1 MSNTTATMERNKE
14 KWIDDV
20 LNSADSIKKVRADEQ
35 LFLNIN
41 SRLSDRVQQIKAVPA
56 KTVWLAAASIALLFA
71 LNFVLLSR
79 SESGKSSNPGTQ
91 QSPYSLNNSFE
102 IY

>member
-1 MSNTTATMERNKE
+1 MERNKE
-14 KWIDDV
+14 NWIDDV
-20 LNSADSIKKVRADEQ
+20 LNSAGSINRISADEQ

-41 SRLSDRVQQIKAVPA
+41 SRLSGRVQQIKAVPV
-56 KTVWLAAASIALLFA
+56 KTVWLAAASLALLIALNL
-71 LNFVLLSR
+71 VLLNR
-79 SESGKSSNPGTQ
+79 SESMKTNATGTQ